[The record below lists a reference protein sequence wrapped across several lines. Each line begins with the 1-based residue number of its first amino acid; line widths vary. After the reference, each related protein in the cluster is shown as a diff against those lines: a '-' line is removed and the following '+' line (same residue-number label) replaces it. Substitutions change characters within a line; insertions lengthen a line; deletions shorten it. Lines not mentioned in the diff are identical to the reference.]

1 MDLIVKEINY
11 RLIQEKNNVKVLC
24 KNGYKIMQST
34 HNEGKPRVRKRFI
47 KTFTKTLK
55 GKIYKK

>member
-1 MDLIVKEINY
+1 
-11 RLIQEKNNVKVLC
+11 
-24 KNGYKIMQST
+24 MQST
-34 HNEGKPRVRKRFI
+34 HNEGKPRVCKRFI

>member
-47 KTFTKTLK
+47 KTFTKT
-55 GKIYKK
+55 